1 MILTFTDFGREG
13 PYLGQLELVLHR
25 LAPNVPVVHLMADA
39 PRFRPRSAAYL
50 LAALAHDAPDGT
62 VFLCV
67 VDPDVGARDPVIVR
81 AGAYWFVGPDNGLLE
96 IVAAR
101 ADNPVWWQIDWRPEA
116 RNLSAGFHGRDLY
129 APVAARLALGQAP
142 EAAGGVAV
150 ERVPVD
156 WPPDLSEIIYIDG
169 FGNAA
174 TGIRGSRLAT
184 AATLAV
190 GGHRL
195 AKAASYRAVAPREPF
210 WYVNSDGLV
219 EIAAGRASA
228 AQTLGLHVGDATV
241 LQGD

>member
-62 VFLCV
+62 VFV
-67 VDPDVGARDPVIVR
+67 AAVDPDADACEPLILR

-96 IVAAR
+96 VAAAR
-101 ADNPVWWQIDWRPEA
+101 AKNPAWWRIQWQPDEI
-116 RNLSAGFHGRDLY
+116 SAGFRGRDLH
-129 APVAARLALGQAP
+129 APVAARLALGITP

-150 ERVPVD
+150 ERTPAG

-174 TGIRGSRLAT
+174 TGIRGSRLAP
-184 AATLAV
+184 AATLGV
-190 GGHRL
+190 GGYRL
-195 AKAASYRAVAPREPF
+195 AKAESYRAVAPGEPF

-228 AQTLGLHVGDATV
+228 AQVLGLAVGDPVAC
-241 LQGD
+241 